1 MHIHRVLSRRNGL
14 FAFTLGLTL
23 LGGLSV
29 PFTPVAQAQA
39 TMPLVA
45 GLLAAAPAAAATTVA
60 SGAVELSPTPPNDT
74 QAVAPNIMVTFDDSG
89 SMASN
94 FMGDDRPYDNG
105 SWGGPWRCASVVDP
119 DHLTAADKKLRALA
133 MNGVYFNPNI
143 TYKPPMF
150 ADGTS
155 FAKATLDG
163 NSQPTAVW
171 VDGIAVN
178 RPRSP
183 APVDSTA
190 KYYNNPQL
198 DSPSKGAVANLMGQ
212 LTSTTGPVT
221 NTFTGSACPTSG
233 IDSGSCVCIDKRSN
247 GSCRSNNNSWQWTV
261 TTQKTIITD
270 NRWMCG
276 YTGAGSGGSETWSG
290 ASPMDG
296 QAHTLSDGTAV
307 TYPNGGPYYYRLKT
321 GVTVTLNAQGSP
333 ATTADRTALYTSAN
347 WEAVSVPAAQY
358 QNFANWYAYYRTRN
372 QMARSSMSR
381 VFGGLGGKTT
391 DGGFGST
398 VRASWQNLNDGTYK
412 LPDSTIISNLID
424 TSACTGAANAD
435 PSVIQTSSDPIPP
448 GCYRSAFFNWIF
460 QTPASGGTPSVNA
473 TNRAGKFFQ
482 RGGSADTNQAN
493 NFKTLRDAYWEA
505 GKVLP
510 DGTQAAGAELYCRQN
525 FHMLVTDGL
534 FNEDSIQTSDVATLP
549 QNAVTLPDKTPFAPT
564 ASYNAIFQGQHSN
577 DGSGGTEASL
587 SDVAFNYWATDLRP
601 DLYDAPNG
609 KFVPPYMPDKTT
621 GVVTTS
627 DMSFNGLNNANVN
640 NEVYFNP
647 KNDPANWPHLVQYLV
662 GLGVSGVLNYSD
674 DSDCSISASSDA
686 CLLRKGSANSSA
698 AIGWPQPNDRSP
710 GIAANIDDTWHA
722 AIASRGSFFNA
733 GNPQD
738 LVDQLSTILTNI
750 SARTAPATTGA
761 VNTSV
766 LVPGALGFNTGYS
779 SADWTGLVQAV
790 GVNADGTTSTP
801 ALWDAGADLDNATMT
816 PPAGRKI
823 FTGMEDS
830 GGNFSG
836 GTDFLFSSLDAAGQ
850 ALVSGSPASTDTAN
864 DTLKTRVE
872 YLRGDRSKE
881 STTFRTRVHLL
892 GAVIGS
898 QTVYVAYPSSGYRNT
913 WPTGSP
919 EATAVT
925 NDVANCVT
933 TPSDSCP
940 SYEHFVHKYLSRT
953 PAVYVGANDGMLHA
967 FDASEYED
975 TSVSPSVI
983 KPTTDAGKELF
994 AYVPRSVYANL
1005 GNLTSKDN
1013 FKFLPTVDGIPVTRD
1028 VFFGAATTTPVS
1040 TSVGWHTLLVGGL
1053 RLGGRGVYALD
1064 ITDPKAM
1071 ASGKVLWE
1079 FNADQPDQGSWLDGS
1094 TTNPGG
1100 QASNLGYTFGQP
1112 NIGRLNNGKWVVLV
1126 PGGYFPDCSK
1136 PPYNASNCSY
1146 PAAAS
1151 NKFTS
1156 LFVLDAQTG
1165 KLIREMKTPDPATV
1179 TGAVASHGLSSPV
1192 LGDYNDDQVD
1202 DVAFAGD
1209 LDGNLWRYDLTSS
1222 DPNNWSVALA
1232 YQPATP
1238 GAQPITSM
1246 PRLFGDPAT
1255 NKFIVVF
1262 GTGKYLGAS
1271 DNTSGSAA
1279 VQAVYGIRDLGTKVQ
1294 FADLVQQTLSEKTAA
1309 DNLTIARGLTNY
1321 PVPATKGG
1329 WYFNLGPS
1337 ASSAGERVV
1346 VTPGALFDT
1355 GRVVIQTLI
1364 PGTNDPCSASIQG
1377 AIMVLNAA
1385 TGGSDGGLSGPT
1397 VGGWGGTGA
1406 GDTSTVGG
1414 RVNNPRTTG
1423 SVPLVTTIGGGTVLI
1438 PGLELSGSGTV
1449 LNINDAVWRR
1459 RSWRAL
1465 NNDQ

>member
-1 MHIHRVLSRRNGL
+1 MRIHRVLSHRNSL
-14 FAFTLGLTL
+14 FAYTLGLTL

-29 PFTPVAQAQA
+29 PFTPVVQAQ
-39 TMPLVA
+39 TSVPLVVTA
-45 GLLAAAPAAAATTVA
+45 DLLAAAPAAATTVA

-74 QAVAPNIMVTFDDSG
+74 SAVAPNVMVTFDDSG

-94 FMGDDRPYDNG
+94 YMGDDRPYDNG

-119 DHLTAADKKLRALA
+119 DHSTATDKKLRALA

-143 TYKPPMF
+143 SYTPPMF

-155 FAKATLDG
+155 FPKAPLDS
-163 NSQPTAVW
+163 NSQPSAVW
-171 VDGIAVN
+171 VDGMAVN
-178 RPRSP
+178 RPRNPST
-183 APVDSTA
+183 ADSTA
-190 KYYNNPQL
+190 NYYNNPEL
-198 DSPSKGAVANLMGQ
+198 DSPRKGAVANLMGQ

-221 NTFTGSACPTSG
+221 NTFYGSSCPASG
-233 IDSGSCVCIDKRSN
+233 IDSGSCQCIDKKWN
-247 GSCRSNNNSWQWTV
+247 GTCRSNNTSWQWTV
-261 TTQKTIITD
+261 TTQKTVTTD

-276 YTGAGSGGSETWSG
+276 NTGAGSGGSERWTG

-296 QAHTLSDGTAV
+296 QAHTLSDGTVA

-333 ATTADRTALYTSAN
+333 ATAADRTTLYTAAN
-347 WEAVSVPAAQY
+347 WEAVPVPASKY
-358 QNFANWYAYYRTRN
+358 QDFANWYAYYRTRN

-398 VRASWQNLNDGTYK
+398 IRASWQNLNDGSYK
-412 LPDSTIISNLID
+412 LPSAAIISSLID
-424 TSACTGAANAD
+424 TSACTSAADAD
-435 PSVIQTSSDPIPP
+435 PSAIQSPSDTAAPP
-448 GCYRSAFFNWIF
+448 SCYRSAFFNWIF

-482 RGGSADTNQAN
+482 RGGSADTNQATN
-493 NFKTLRDAYWEA
+493 LKTLRDPYWEA
-505 GKVLP
+505 GKILP
-510 DGTQAAGAELYCRQN
+510 DGTQATGSELYCRQN

-534 FNEDSIQTSDVATLP
+534 FNEDSVATTDVATLP
-549 QNAVTLPDKTPFAPT
+549 QATVALPDGTSFVPT

-587 SDVAFNYWATDLRP
+587 SDLAFNYWATDLRP

-621 GVVTTS
+621 GVVTTTDIS
-627 DMSFNGLNNANVN
+627 ADGLNNAHVN

-647 KNDPANWPHLVQYLV
+647 KNDPANWPHMVQYLV
-662 GLGVSGVLNYSD
+662 GLGVTGKLNYSD
-674 DSDCSISASSDA
+674 DTDCTASTSSDA
-686 CLLRKGSANSSA
+686 CLLRKGSVNSSTVV
-698 AIGWPQPNDRSP
+698 GWPQPNDRSP
-710 GIAANIDDTWHA
+710 GIAENIDDTWHA

-738 LVDQLSTILTNI
+738 LVNQLSTILTNI
-750 SARTAPATTGA
+750 SARSAPATTGA

-779 SADWTGLVQAV
+779 SANWTGVLQAV
-790 GVNADGTTSTP
+790 GVNADGTTSTAP
-801 ALWDAGADLDNATMT
+801 LWDASDKLDGTKPAD
-816 PPAGRKI
+816 RKI
-823 FTGMEDS
+823 LTGTEASDGS
-830 GGNFSG
+830 FGGGIDFS
-836 GTDFLFSSLDAAGQ
+836 TFSSLDAAGQ
-850 ALVSGSPASTDTAN
+850 ALLMSSPASTDTTN
-864 DTLKTRVE
+864 DTGQARVD
-872 YLRGDRSKE
+872 YLRGVRSKE
-881 STTFRTRVHLL
+881 STTFRQRPNVLGLL
-892 GAVIGS
+892 GAIIGS
-898 QTVYVAYPSSGYRNT
+898 QAVYVAYPSSGYRNT
-913 WPTGSP
+913 WPDGSP
-919 EATAVT
+919 EATAVA
-925 NDVANCVT
+925 NDTTNCVT

-967 FDASEYED
+967 FDASEEEVSGKVQP
-975 TSVSPSVI
+975 TSG
-983 KPTTDAGKELF
+983 AGKELF

-1005 GNLTSKDN
+1005 GNLTAKDN
-1013 FKFLPTVDGIPVTRD
+1013 FKFQPTVDGTPVIRD
-1028 VFFGAATTTPVS
+1028 VFFGTAKTSPAS
-1040 TSVGWHTLLVGGL
+1040 TSAGWHTILVGGL

-1064 ITDPKAM
+1064 ITDP
-1071 ASGKVLWE
+1071 ASMSAGKVLWE
-1079 FNADQPDQGSWLDGS
+1079 FNADQPDQGSWLDGT

-1100 QASNLGYTFGQP
+1100 QASDLGYTFGQP
-1112 NIGRLNNGKWVVLV
+1112 NIGRLNSGKWVVLV

-1136 PPYNASNCSY
+1136 PPYNSSNCSY

-1151 NKFTS
+1151 NKFSS

-1165 KLIREMKTPDPATV
+1165 KLIREIKTPDPATV

-1192 LGDYNDDQVD
+1192 LGDYNDDQID

-1209 LDGNLWRYDLTSS
+1209 LDGNLWRYDLTSP
-1222 DPNNWSVALA
+1222 DPSKWSVALA
-1232 YQPATP
+1232 YQPVTA

-1255 NKFIVVF
+1255 NRFIVVF

-1271 DNTSGSAA
+1271 DNTSGSAS
-1279 VQAVYGIRDLGTKVQ
+1279 VQAVYGIRDLGTTVQ
-1294 FADLVQQTLSEKTAA
+1294 FADLVKQTLSEKTAT
-1309 DNLTIARGLTNY
+1309 DNLTVARGLTNN

-1329 WYFNLGPS
+1329 WYFNLAPS
-1337 ASSAGERVV
+1337 ATSAGERVV
-1346 VTPGALFDT
+1346 VTPAALFDT

-1364 PGTNDPCSASIQG
+1364 PGTNDPCSATIQG
-1377 AIMVLNAA
+1377 AIMVVNAA
-1385 TGGSDGGLSGPT
+1385 TGGSDGGLSGPS
-1397 VGGWGGTGA
+1397 VAGWGGTGA

-1414 RVNNPRTTG
+1414 RVNNPRTSG
-1423 SVPLVTTIGGGTVLI
+1423 SLPLVTTIGGGTVLV
-1438 PGLELSGSGTV
+1438 PGLKLSGSGSV

-1459 RSWRAL
+1459 RSWRSL